1 MLASMLLTCF
11 GASVS
16 IIVCLEFMR
25 PLSKDDPFSA

>member
-16 IIVCLEFMR
+16 IIVCLEFIR
-25 PLSKDDPFSA
+25 PLSKDNPFSA